1 MWGRRDVESRDPSRN
16 GTVCAGTGLAVVL
29 LSWRDVVR
37 LCFLV
42 IGYKE
47 VAVRKHVMVSI
58 SSLL

>member
-1 MWGRRDVESRDPSRN
+1 MWGRRDGELRDPSRN
-16 GTVCAGTGLAVVL
+16 GTVCARTRLALVL

-47 VAVRKHVMVSI
+47 VAVGENVTVSI